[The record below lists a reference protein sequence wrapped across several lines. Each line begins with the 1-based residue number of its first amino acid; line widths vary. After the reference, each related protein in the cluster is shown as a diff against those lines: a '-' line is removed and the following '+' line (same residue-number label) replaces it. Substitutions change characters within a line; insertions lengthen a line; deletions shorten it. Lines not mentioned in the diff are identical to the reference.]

1 MNQILKELDKPTIN
15 KKKNMKI
22 AEFKALKDLYFNNDI
37 VIKPADKG
45 GSIVIMNTADYI
57 LEAERQLNNQ
67 DHYERLPEDP
77 TQNYNTH
84 INNLLNQAWRLN
96 IIEQN
101 TYTNL
106 HTKHPRTPS
115 FYLLPKIHKP
125 NNPGRPIVN
134 GIGSVTEKISA
145 YVDTYLKKYTPRIP
159 SHIKDTT
166 HFLNILKHLEVQN
179 TDLLV
184 TIDVKSLYTNIPHT
198 EGIAAITRML
208 EETNLDTLQ
217 RMFITNL
224 AYQVLTK
231 NYFLFNGQIYRQIQG
246 TAMGTKMA
254 PNYAIIF
261 MHYLEQNLINV
272 SKLKPKTWLRFIDDI
287 FMIWPHGIQELVIF
301 MEILNNQHPTIKF
314 TYEYSVKEI
323 SFLDTIV
330 YKTDS
335 NKLYT
340 KVFHKPTDN
349 KQYLHFHSAHPRKQK
364 ESVPYGLL
372 TRIRRICT
380 EDKYF
385 HLEAK
390 KLISQLTCKK
400 YPINLLTTAYTKVS
414 SMSRN
419 ELLRPSKN
427 KNDSKIRLVTNYNP
441 NNPKIHDI
449 LKHHQD
455 ILLLTRKQA
464 IKPED
469 IQVTYTRSP
478 NIKDLL
484 ISSDLHKYHKP
495 RMSQPCHK
503 PRCKTC
509 NQMETTQTITNN
521 SNHTYPIRGNYNCQS
536 TNIIY
541 ALNCMICG
549 LQYVGESSNTM
560 NTRCRG
566 HVSTINTSKDHPV
579 AIHYRSY
586 NHTTEDFTISII
598 DSDKDKNRRLRLE
611 EAWITLLDTLT
622 PKGLNGRW

>member
-15 KKKNMKI
+15 RKKNMKI
-22 AEFKALKDLYFNNDI
+22 AEFKALKDLYFKNDI

-77 TQNYNTH
+77 TQKYNVH
-84 INNLLNQAWRLN
+84 INNMLNQAWRLN
-96 IIEQN
+96 IIEEN
-101 TYTNL
+101 TYVNL
-106 HTKHPRTPS
+106 HTKHPRIPT

-159 SHIKDTT
+159 SYIKDTT
-166 HFLNILKHLEVQN
+166 HFLNILEHLEVQN
-179 TDLLV
+179 TDLIV

-208 EETNLDTLQ
+208 EETDLDTLQ
-217 RMFITNL
+217 KMFISNL

-261 MHYLEQNLINV
+261 MHYLEQNLLNAT
-272 SKLKPKTWLRFIDDI
+272 KLKPKTWLRFIDDI
-287 FMIWPHGIQELVIF
+287 FMIWSYGIQELVIF

-314 TYEYSVKEI
+314 TEYSEKEI

-330 YKTDS
+330 YKTAN

-340 KVFHKPTDN
+340 KVYHKPTDN

-372 TRIRRICT
+372 IRIRRICT
-380 EDKYF
+380 EDKHF
-385 HLEAK
+385 HLEARK
-390 KLISQLTCKK
+390 IISQLTCRK
-400 YPINLLTTAYTKVS
+400 YPANLLTTAYTKVS
-414 SMSRN
+414 RMNRN

-427 KNDSKIRLVTNYNP
+427 KNDSKVRLVTNYNP
-441 NNPKIHDI
+441 NNPKIHGI
-449 LKHHQD
+449 LKHHQE
-455 ILLLTRKQA
+455 ILLLTRKRA

-484 ISSDLHKYHKP
+484 ISADLHKYHKS
-495 RMSQPCHK
+495 RISQPCHK

-521 SNHTYPIRGNYNCQS
+521 LNHTYPIRGNYNCQS

-541 ALNCMICG
+541 VLHCMICG